1 MQLEL
6 AENNSCSNPMLPA
19 VDSETGRIY
28 MINPETFLTL
38 TPIEKRQFITE
49 LPEAMEAV
57 DGAEGMGSF
66 LSPDDIKER
75 IQKQAKDFFNK
86 AALLNPFVENVN
98 ANNITK
104 IAPMPP
110 SMVGPVS
117 PKPPVYATMPP
128 NMAPAPQ
135 SSLFVDFQADQTP
148 WFAQTPVLIGA
159 AVVLL
164 ALGYA
169 IKR

>member
-6 AENNSCSNPMLPA
+6 AEGCKNPMLPA
-19 VDSETGRIY
+19 VDSETGKIY
-28 MINPETFLTL
+28 MINPEAFLTL
-38 TPIEKRQFITE
+38 TPKEKRAFITE
-49 LPEAMEAV
+49 LPEALEAIEGA
-57 DGAEGMGSF
+57 DGLGF
-66 LSPDDIKER
+66 LTPDQITER
-75 IQKQAKDFFNK
+75 VQKQAKDFFNK

-117 PKPPVYATMPP
+117 PKPPVYLTPP

>member
-6 AENNSCSNPMLPA
+6 ADNNSCSNPMLPA

-38 TPIEKRQFITE
+38 TPKEKRQFITE
-49 LPEAMEAV
+49 LPEALEAL
-57 DGAEGMGSF
+57 DGIDGMGSF
-66 LSPDDIKER
+66 ILNPDDLKER
-75 IQKQAKDFFNK
+75 LKKQAKEFFNK
-86 AALLNPFVENVN
+86 AANLQPYV
-98 ANNITK
+98 ANTNISPVSPMPPSF
-104 IAPMPP
+104 APMPP
-110 SMVGPVS
+110 SMVTPA
-117 PKPPVYATMPP
+117 P
-128 NMAPAPQ
+128 APAPQ

-148 WFAQTPVLIGA
+148 WFAQTPVLIGGA
-159 AVVLL
+159 IVLL

>member
-6 AENNSCSNPMLPA
+6 AEGCNPMLPA
-19 VDSETGRIY
+19 VDSETGQIY

-38 TPIEKRQFITE
+38 TSKEKRQFITE
-49 LPEAMEAV
+49 LPEALEAV

-66 LSPDDIKER
+66 LSPDDIRER
-75 IQKQAKDFFNK
+75 VQKQAKDFFKK
-86 AALLNPFVENVN
+86 AANLQPLVTN
-98 ANNITK
+98 ANTSPVAPMPPSF
-104 IAPMPP
+104 APMPP
-110 SMVGPVS
+110 SMVS
-117 PKPPVYATMPP
+117 PPAGAP
-128 NMAPAPQ
+128 NPQ